1 LPTFVHPGSDQD
13 SGYGLS
19 SGAIAGDHV
28 WAAGMALD
36 FDTMQR
42 EAAADTIAAE
52 TRICLDQI
60 AAVLA
65 EAGCTLTDVV
75 KANCY
80 LSDPAHAAE
89 FKAAWDEA
97 LAPGSYPARAITVVG
112 IACGCRVELDVTA
125 VRPS

>member
-1 LPTFVHPGSDQD
+1 LPTFLNPGAEED

-36 FDTMQR
+36 FATMER

-65 EAGCTLTDVV
+65 EAGASLKDLVH
-75 KANCY
+75 ANCY
-80 LSDPAHAAE
+80 ISDPAHADA

-97 LAPGSYPARAITVVG
+97 LAPGPYPARAITVVG

-125 VRPS
+125 VRP